1 MTFLKIYPTEL
12 ELKVEHRETMQFS
25 QRCIFLSVKVNSF
38 IRCLTNRMLVTIIL
52 LHYYYI
58 VTVPLIT
65 SNITSVIV
73 YSSTVTEF
81 VRIARLILLLKGYL
95 RYKTILC
102 HKVALDV

>member
-1 MTFLKIYPTEL
+1 MHISISKGKFIY
-12 ELKVEHRETMQFS
+12 KMFDKQDA
-25 QRCIFLSVKVNSF
+25 C
-38 IRCLTNRMLVTIIL
+38 
-52 LHYYYI
+52 YYYI
-58 VTVPLIT
+58 VTVLLIT